1 MTVRQMKVAAV
12 LIALLVVSVG
22 AIAFLGNESVT
33 MRRPT
38 VEHTASEAMKRTL
51 ESERKSVAL
60 FFLASDGN
68 SFHEETREMERG
80 ATTTED
86 AKRALTEL
94 VKGPKSGGLAPTA
107 PRDAQLLNLFIDSS
121 GTAYVDFNRG
131 LRNGL
136 PGGARGELYTVFSI
150 VNTLASNFAQI
161 TRVQIL
167 VEGSE
172 IPTLAGHVDTRMPLP
187 PQYVF

>member
-1 MTVRQMKVAAV
+1 MRQMKVAAV

-33 MRRPT
+33 MSRPT

-51 ESERKSVAL
+51 ESERKSVEL

-68 SFHEETREMERG
+68 SFHEETREMESG

-86 AKRALTEL
+86 AKRALTEF
-94 VKGPKSGGLAPTA
+94 VKGPKSGGLVPTI

-131 LRNGL
+131 LRDGL
-136 PGGARGELYTVFSI
+136 LGGAQGELYTVFSI

-161 TRVQIL
+161 ARVQIL
-167 VEGSE
+167 VEGAE
-172 IPTLAGHVDTRMPLP
+172 IPTLTGHVDTRTPLP